1 MSVSIMLSILL
12 VVSFVGTTIWKEKEL
27 PDSISA
33 MVWVL
38 PEGCW
43 RWLWSIWLVAVS
55 ILTFAPAVGI
65 LDARGLG
72 VFGFLPMVCLGFV
85 AVLPLFDHEH
95 VKWHYVMAVV
105 GGILSQVTVAF
116 INPWWLS
123 VWLLMAVALWKP
135 LRSKAVMISECLC
148 YVAMV
153 GAQTSTALFA
163 GRSVCP

>member
-1 MSVSIMLSILL
+1 MINVLLIANILL
-12 VVSFVGTTIWKEKEL
+12 VVSYVGITIGRMKSL
-27 PDSISA
+27 PESISA

-38 PEGCW
+38 KGNW

-55 ILTFAPAVGI
+55 MLTFAPAIGI
-65 LDARGLG
+65 LDARDLG
-72 VFGFLPMVCLGFV
+72 VFGFLPMICLGFV
-85 AVLPLFDHEH
+85 AVWPLFDQEH

-105 GGILSQVTVAF
+105 GGILSQVAVAF

-135 LRSKAVMISECLC
+135 LRSKDVMISECLC

-153 GAQTSTALFA
+153 GAQTSTAFF
-163 GRSVCP
+163 V